1 MNFIINETGEHAQ
14 LELCLVAPGN
24 PHTHIILLERVLSK
38 IPGIQLV
45 NYSQQL
51 YSISQELYQKANAF
65 LTMYQYYQKQ
75 LGKLANLKDPV
86 CLQFAIATCKTP
98 APMFSLQDFY
108 YPDKDVID
116 TYIKLLETYLWRM

>member
-1 MNFIINETGEHAQ
+1 MQSHCIGKFGTITGKGFLYGH
-14 LELCLVAPGN
+14 
-24 PHTHIILLERVLSK
+24 H
-38 IPGIQLV
+38 QLV